1 MKRLRLLSVAGMM
14 CAFLSGCETIKD
26 EFGVS
31 EGFVSR
37 QADRFIVAQ
46 DQHQRADRYLLATLL
61 IAPLAL
67 DTVQDETDADT
78 ALLRLNALYGTLADL
93 YTAIGECQT
102 SAAAASP
109 TCASTADASWDFD
122 AEAIPKD
129 GYSFETLS
137 YEVQSDL
144 YFLGK
149 SALINLDLDDKVK
162 DLAALNPTA
171 LVSLY
176 KELNSYG
183 PALRRGAATY
193 RDGIVIYTD
202 AVFYETC
209 QTSPNNTSPNG
220 VGCKAY
226 KDRYA
231 TQKQLDATEA
241 EGSTRGLTR
250 ALSQAQN
257 QSKTVGWS
265 LNKRQALAVIAHV
278 DVACTRAA
286 RISSDESQTAQTC
299 FESSNGR
306 KRFLGALERRW
317 TAAAP

>member
-1 MKRLRLLSVAGMM
+1 MKGLGLLPVAGLMF
-14 CAFLSGCETIKD
+14 AFLSGCETIKD

-37 QADRFIVAQ
+37 QADRFIVAK
-46 DQHQRADRYLLATLL
+46 DQYQRADRYLLATLL

-78 ALLRLNALYGTLADL
+78 TLLRLNALYGTLADL
-93 YTAIGECQT
+93 YAAIGECQT
-102 SAAAASP
+102 STADTSP
-109 TCASTADASWDFD
+109 TCARKADHEGDFGST
-122 AEAIPKD
+122 AIPKD

-162 DLAALNPTA
+162 DIADLNPTA

-176 KELNSYG
+176 KELDSYV
-183 PALRRGAATY
+183 PVLRRGAATY

-209 QTSPNNTSPNG
+209 QTSPNG

-226 KDRYA
+226 ADRYA
-231 TQKQLDATEA
+231 TQKQLDVLE
-241 EGSTRGLTR
+241 EEDSTRGLTR
-250 ALSQAQN
+250 ALKQAQD

-278 DVACTRAA
+278 DVACERAA
-286 RISSDESQTAQTC
+286 KISSDANEDAKTC
-299 FESSNGR
+299 FKTDNGR
-306 KRFLGALERRW
+306 DRFLTALDVRW
-317 TAAAP
+317 PPAAQ

>member
-1 MKRLRLLSVAGMM
+1 MKGLGLLPVAGLMF
-14 CAFLSGCETIKD
+14 AFLSGCETIKD

-37 QADRFIVAQ
+37 QADRFFVAK
-46 DQHQRADRYLLATLL
+46 DQYQRADRYLLATLL

-78 ALLRLNALYGTLADL
+78 TLLRLNALYGTLADL
-93 YTAIGECQT
+93 YAAIGECQT
-102 SAAAASP
+102 STADTSP
-109 TCASTADASWDFD
+109 TCARKADHEGDFGGT
-122 AEAIPKD
+122 AIPKD

-162 DLAALNPTA
+162 DIADLNPTA

-176 KELNSYG
+176 KELDSYV
-183 PALRRGAATY
+183 PVLRRGAATY

-209 QTSPNNTSPNG
+209 QTSPNG

-226 KDRYA
+226 ADRYA
-231 TQKQLDATEA
+231 TQKQLDVLE
-241 EGSTRGLTR
+241 EEDSTRGLTR
-250 ALSQAQN
+250 ALKQAQD

-278 DVACTRAA
+278 DVACTRAQKMA
-286 RISSDESQTAQTC
+286 SKNVSAC
-299 FESSNGR
+299 FDDKNGR
-306 KRFLGALERRW
+306 SHLLTALDVRW
-317 TAAAP
+317 LPAAQ

>member
-1 MKRLRLLSVAGMM
+1 MKRLGLLPVAVMV
-14 CAFLSGCETIKD
+14 CASLSACETVKD

-37 QADRFIVAQ
+37 QADNYVVAK

-78 ALLRLNALYGTLADL
+78 TLLRLNALYGTLADL
-93 YTAIGECQT
+93 YAAIGECQT
-102 SAAAASP
+102 S
-109 TCASTADASWDFD
+109 TADTSTRCVTKASVIDNKSHT
-122 AEAIPKD
+122 EAIPKD

-162 DLAALNPTA
+162 DIADLNPTA

-176 KELNSYG
+176 KELDSYV
-183 PALRRGAATY
+183 PVLRRGAATY

-202 AVFYETC
+202 AVINKTCTSVTC
-209 QTSPNNTSPNG
+209 Q
-220 VGCKAY
+220 AY
-226 KDRYA
+226 ADRYA
-231 TQKQLDATEA
+231 SQLQLDVLE
-241 EGSTRGLTR
+241 EEDSTRGLTR
-250 ALSQAQN
+250 ALKQAQD
-257 QSKTVGWS
+257 QSKTAGWS

-278 DVACTRAA
+278 DVACERAQKMA
-286 RISSDESQTAQTC
+286 SKNVSTC
-299 FESSNGR
+299 FDNKNGR
-306 KRFLGALERRW
+306 SHLLTALDVRW
-317 TAAAP
+317 AAAAQ